1 MKILYVLRTIIMY
14 IYMFGYMLLYYP
26 VLRRGEKALAAGD
39 REALRQLER
48 EAGVKLFSRTS
59 RGVQL
64 TREGEILYRY
74 VKSGVEN
81 LMEGER
87 MLENTG
93 VFVCSVCGF
102 VYVGDVPPEI
112 CPVCKVPS
120 WKFDRVERRA

>member
-1 MKILYVLRTIIMY
+1 MY
-14 IYMFGYMLLYYP
+14 GRKASVRDLEYPFFFGNKKKGEE
-26 VLRRGEKALAAGD
+26 RR
-39 REALRQLER
+39 
-48 EAGVKLFSRTS
+48 
-59 RGVQL
+59 
-64 TREGEILYRY
+64 
-74 VKSGVEN
+74 
-81 LMEGER
+81 EGER

>member
-1 MKILYVLRTIIMY
+1 
-14 IYMFGYMLLYYP
+14 MLQSL
-26 VLRRGEKALAAGD
+26 
-39 REALRQLER
+39 
-48 EAGVKLFSRTS
+48 
-59 RGVQL
+59 L
-64 TREGEILYRY
+64 TRYQA
-74 VKSGVEN
+74 
-81 LMEGER
+81 EGER